1 MAKTKKGLSLVLA
14 VVMLFSM
21 LAVGTFAA
29 GAENAAFTVST
40 DAAGA
45 LKAGDTV
52 TVTVSL
58 TTDYFVGP
66 LAVPVTYDATAFDL
80 VANSLTVSKI
90 FGDATTDTVTSTQDG
105 SVYVVI
111 SPKTSGTPTTA
122 IANNLTL
129 FTFQLTAADVNGEF
143 PIAITDNQKT
153 AANPGG
159 KWYCGSFD
167 SADPKTAKLTTVGQ
181 TFTKTDASVTIGSA
195 MQPADLALTDKG
207 TTAGVVID
215 TNKTFGGQYA
225 GVVYGFTQAA
235 ANTFKNNKYIT
246 ANCQATNGGSL
257 SIKAS
262 DGKTTANGNY
272 GTGTTITVLN
282 SDDSETGKVYVVV
295 IFGDIDG
302 NGLINLADT
311 ASVKSISSNASLAP
325 NNTVKRFA
333 ANCALAANANLMHI
347 VNLADTTAVKKY
359 VGGTKFDTA
368 ALAAR
373 HAQYNNFYQ

>member
-29 GAENAAFTVST
+29 DAENAAFTVST

-80 VANSLTVSKI
+80 VAGSLTVSKI
-90 FGDATTDTVTSTQDG
+90 FGDATTDAVTGTQDG

-122 IANNLTL
+122 VANNLTL
-129 FTFQLTAADVNGEF
+129 FTFRLTAADVNGEF

-167 SADPKTAKLTTVGQ
+167 SADPKTANLKAIGQ
-181 TFTKTDASVTIGSA
+181 TFTKTDATVTIGVAAQPELQLSA
-195 MQPADLALTDKG
+195 RGEEIGAVISKNYGTADG
-207 TTAGVVID
+207 
-215 TNKTFGGQYA
+215 YA
-225 GVVYGFTQAA
+225 GVVMGIDTLGLGADGVSATLAESLTTPAGKIVINTDATGGMETTGTLIELYDDSDNLIETYVFVYFGDVNMDGAVDSTDATAIEEYEFFVADITEEYRLLAADVNGDSSPDSSDATMIEEYEFFVIEALPTQA
-235 ANTFKNNKYIT
+235 
-246 ANCQATNGGSL
+246 
-257 SIKAS
+257 
-262 DGKTTANGNY
+262 
-272 GTGTTITVLN
+272 
-282 SDDSETGKVYVVV
+282 ETSAVY
-295 IFGDIDG
+295 
-302 NGLINLADT
+302 A
-311 ASVKSISSNASLAP
+311 
-325 NNTVKRFA
+325 
-333 ANCALAANANLMHI
+333 
-347 VNLADTTAVKKY
+347 
-359 VGGTKFDTA
+359 
-368 ALAAR
+368 
-373 HAQYNNFYQ
+373 

>member
-21 LAVGTFAA
+21 LAVGAFAA
-29 GAENAAFTVST
+29 DAENAAFTVST

-80 VANSLTVSKI
+80 VAGSLTVSKI
-90 FGDATTDTVTSTQDG
+90 FGDATTDAVTSTQDG

-122 IANNLTL
+122 VANNLTL
-129 FTFQLTAADVNGEF
+129 FTFRLTAADVNGAF

-167 SADPKTAKLTTVGQ
+167 SADPKTANIKAIGQ
-181 TFTKTDASVTIGSA
+181 TFTKTDASVTIGTSA
-195 MQPADLALTDKG
+195 PNTLVVKDSFANASSVIVDKYAPGFFALNEDITGVIYGIETLGYSNGFETFYALADALTTSLGD
-207 TTAGVVID
+207 
-215 TNKTFGGQYA
+215 
-225 GVVYGFTQAA
+225 
-235 ANTFKNNKYIT
+235 ANLRIT
-246 ANCQATNGGSL
+246 PSSGEGYES
-257 SIKAS
+257 
-262 DGKTTANGNY
+262 
-272 GTGTTITVLN
+272 TGTLIEVLDADGSTVL
-282 SDDSETGKVYVVV
+282 ETYYF
-295 IFGDIDG
+295 IYFGDVNGDG
-302 NGLINLADT
+302 YVDN
-311 ASVKSISSNASLAP
+311 V
-325 NNTVKRFA
+325 
-333 ANCALAANANLMHI
+333 
-347 VNLADTTAVKKY
+347 DTTAIKTYALDETSLANIYEVLA
-359 VGGTKFDTA
+359 GDANGDTYTDNA
-368 ALAAR
+368 DATSLATAVLND
-373 HAQYNNFYQ
+373 AGYPVQEELSTMFWETLSPEYGI

>member
-29 GAENAAFTVST
+29 DAENAAFTVST

-80 VANSLTVSKI
+80 VAGSLTVSKI
-90 FGDATTDTVTSTQDG
+90 FGDATTDAVTSTQDG

-122 IANNLTL
+122 VANNLTL
-129 FTFQLTAADVNGEF
+129 FTFRLTAADVNGEF

-167 SADPKTAKLTTVGQ
+167 SADPKTANLKAIGQ
-181 TFTKTDASVTIGSA
+181 TFTKTDATVTIGTAAKPEIVAKAETTGAVDATRSYLYGIESGT
-195 MQPADLALTDKG
+195 ADITAFFGATNNGSLRLKAGNDVIGTGAEVELLSNAGDVVATYTVIVFGDVNGDGAVTAADYAVIKG
-207 TTAGVVID
+207 ASLGGTISGDAQTFAADVNGDGSVTAADYAVV
-215 TNKTFGGQYA
+215 KGASLGGTVTVNPY
-225 GVVYGFTQAA
+225 AA
-235 ANTFKNNKYIT
+235 A
-246 ANCQATNGGSL
+246 
-257 SIKAS
+257 
-262 DGKTTANGNY
+262 
-272 GTGTTITVLN
+272 
-282 SDDSETGKVYVVV
+282 
-295 IFGDIDG
+295 
-302 NGLINLADT
+302 
-311 ASVKSISSNASLAP
+311 
-325 NNTVKRFA
+325 
-333 ANCALAANANLMHI
+333 
-347 VNLADTTAVKKY
+347 
-359 VGGTKFDTA
+359 
-368 ALAAR
+368 
-373 HAQYNNFYQ
+373 